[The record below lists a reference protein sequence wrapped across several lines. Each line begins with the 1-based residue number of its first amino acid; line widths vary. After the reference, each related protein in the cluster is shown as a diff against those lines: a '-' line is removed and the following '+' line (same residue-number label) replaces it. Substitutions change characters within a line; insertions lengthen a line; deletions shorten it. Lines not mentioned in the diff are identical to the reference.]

1 MLLAPPILFSQR
13 KTEAND
19 DWVRRCIHVDKNR
32 DFPVNNLGAWH
43 GGVHIPHTDAG
54 GTANPVRAIA
64 EGEIVFCRYPS
75 DRISEDPLCYL
86 GATDDGVVL
95 LRHTL
100 TLGDPE
106 VNIVFYSLCQH
117 LKQVRRNVLEGVGT
131 PIKKGTILGTSGRVD
146 GKNGFHFQI
155 CCDDKNLQKLAGRST
170 GNLDISKPGRSDI
183 TYGDKHY
190 YLPSGTPFM
199 AAPDEKKATRPP
211 LYISDTELFVTFT
224 DKKVFTRQENPAGSS
239 IYTKLSEAGVR
250 LPAAPARDYG
260 ETVTWNEAEW
270 ICANYPGGSGWVK
283 MTAPGIN
290 QYSDADFPHWTGWSL
305 VDDDSNADSQCDSP
319 VIQQWQQ
326 QIKDEKSLKEKYFY
340 AICRFPFEWD
350 ETTLDSRFSW
360 LKQDNKFV
368 QPAFNPP
375 SWDKF
380 INHTNALSFF
390 DKLPADA
397 RTALSDRIWHFNPAA
412 FITHI
417 NKASQVE
424 YIAVVGT
431 QIHADP
437 ANKLSF
443 IGQAVRYMRR
453 YKAIESNSKYTILV
467 FDIGYKS
474 EHFKLLELSCRKFGF
489 EYKKVDGSFEFFAHL
504 NNGSDR
510 SIIPVKQLSVFCHG
524 LPSEFAF
531 GYGYPDAERLS
542 VNLHNFTEIQSDI
555 FNQSGRINSY
565 ACRTAMG
572 RIDGHSEFELTPQ
585 EEDSLAQKMAEYF
598 NIPVSAYVV
607 RSDYADT
614 WGSKLQRFA
623 HKLNKMDW
631 FEELS
636 LERAENIKYCG
647 AAYNIDG
654 ALNDV
659 GVGTTPYNLSKEYK
673 DYLPK

>member
-1 MLLAPPILFSQR
+1 M
-13 KTEAND
+13 
-19 DWVRRCIHVDKNR
+19 
-32 DFPVNNLGAWH
+32 
-43 GGVHIPHTDAG
+43 
-54 GTANPVRAIA
+54 
-64 EGEIVFCRYPS
+64 
-75 DRISEDPLCYL
+75 CYL
-86 GATDDGVVL
+86 GETDDGVVL

-131 PIKKGTILGTSGRVD
+131 LIKKGTILGTSGRVD

-155 CCDDKNLQKLAGRST
+155 CCDDTNLQKLAGRST
-170 GNLDISKPGRSDI
+170 GNLDINKPGRSDI

-199 AAPDEKKATRPP
+199 ASPDEKKATRPP

-326 QIKDEKSLKEKYFY
+326 QINDEKSLKEKYFY

-350 ETTLDSRFSW
+350 ETTVDSRFSW

-380 INHTNALSFF
+380 LNHANALSFF
-390 DKLPADA
+390 GKLPAEA
-397 RTALSDRIWHFNPAA
+397 RTALSGRVWHFNPAA

-431 QIHADP
+431 QIHNDP

-443 IGQAVRYMRR
+443 IGQAVRYMRKYMQEGNR
-453 YKAIESNSKYTILV
+453 GVYTVLIFEEGYEDKHYAMLESSAM
-467 FDIGYKS
+467 
-474 EHFKLLELSCRKFGF
+474 KFGF
-489 EYKKVDGSFEFFAHL
+489 KYKKIECNTNLFKYL
-504 NNGSDR
+504 NEGSDR
-510 SIIPVKQLSVFCHG
+510 HCIPVKQLSIFCHG
-524 LPSEFAF
+524 LQSEFAF
-531 GYGYPDAERLS
+531 GYKYAVSEKLS
-542 VNLHNFTEIQSDI
+542 VNLQNYTMINENI
-555 FNQSGRINSY
+555 FSRLGRINSY

-572 RIDGHSEFELTPQ
+572 RLDGHSDYEFTPKIN
-585 EEDSLAQKMAEYF
+585 ESLAQKMANYF
-598 NIPVSAYVV
+598 DIPVFAYVI
-607 RSDYADT
+607 RSSYADT
-614 WGSKLQRFA
+614 WGARSQRLASKVI
-623 HKLNKMDW
+623 KDPW
-631 FEELS
+631 FEKLS
-636 LERAENIKYCG
+636 LEREVNIKLCG
-647 AAYNIDG
+647 ASYNIDG

-659 GVGTTPYNLSKEYK
+659 GAGTTPYNLTDEYMEF
-673 DYLPK
+673 LPV

>member
-1 MLLAPPILFSQR
+1 MLLAPPILLSQR
-13 KTEAND
+13 KTETDD
-19 DWVRRCIHVDKNR
+19 DWVRRCIHVDKYR

-86 GATDDGVVL
+86 GETDDGVVL

-131 PIKKGTILGTSGRVD
+131 LIKKGTILGTSGRVD

-155 CCDDKNLQKLAGRST
+155 CCDDTNLQKLAGRST

-199 AAPDEKKATRPP
+199 ASPDEKKATRPP

-326 QIKDEKSLKEKYFY
+326 QINDEKSLKEKYFY

-350 ETTLDSRFSW
+350 ETTVDSRFSW

-380 INHTNALSFF
+380 LNHANALSFF
-390 DKLPADA
+390 GKLPAEA
-397 RTALSDRIWHFNPAA
+397 RTALSGRVWHFNPAA

-431 QIHADP
+431 QIHNDP

-443 IGQAVRYMRR
+443 IGQAVRYMRKYMQEGNR
-453 YKAIESNSKYTILV
+453 GVYTVLIFEEGYEDKHYAMLESSAM
-467 FDIGYKS
+467 
-474 EHFKLLELSCRKFGF
+474 KFGF
-489 EYKKVDGSFEFFAHL
+489 KYKKIECNTNLFKYL
-504 NNGSDR
+504 NEGSDR
-510 SIIPVKQLSVFCHG
+510 HCIPVKQLSIFCHG
-524 LPSEFAF
+524 LQSEFAF
-531 GYGYPDAERLS
+531 GYKYAVSEKLS
-542 VNLHNFTEIQSDI
+542 VNLQNYTMINENI
-555 FNQSGRINSY
+555 FSRLGRINSY

-572 RIDGHSEFELTPQ
+572 RLDGHSDYEFTPKIN
-585 EEDSLAQKMAEYF
+585 ESLAQKMANYF
-598 NIPVSAYVV
+598 DIPVFAYVI
-607 RSDYADT
+607 RSSYADT
-614 WGSKLQRFA
+614 WGARSQRLASKVI
-623 HKLNKMDW
+623 KDPW
-631 FEELS
+631 FEKLS
-636 LERAENIKYCG
+636 LEREVNIKLCG
-647 AAYNIDG
+647 ASYNIDG

-659 GVGTTPYNLSKEYK
+659 GAGTTPYNLTDEYMEF
-673 DYLPK
+673 LPV

>member
-1 MLLAPPILFSQR
+1 M
-13 KTEAND
+13 
-19 DWVRRCIHVDKNR
+19 
-32 DFPVNNLGAWH
+32 
-43 GGVHIPHTDAG
+43 
-54 GTANPVRAIA
+54 
-64 EGEIVFCRYPS
+64 
-75 DRISEDPLCYL
+75 CYL
-86 GATDDGVVL
+86 GETDDGVVL

-131 PIKKGTILGTSGRVD
+131 LIKKGTILGTSGRVD

-155 CCDDKNLQKLAGRST
+155 CCDDTNLQKLAGRST
-170 GNLDISKPGRSDI
+170 GNLDINKPGRSDI

-199 AAPDEKKATRPP
+199 ASPDEKKATRPP

-326 QIKDEKSLKEKYFY
+326 QINDEKSLKEKYFY

-350 ETTLDSRFSW
+350 ETTVDSRFSW

-380 INHTNALSFF
+380 LNHANALSFF
-390 DKLPADA
+390 GKLPADA
-397 RTALSDRIWHFNPAA
+397 RTALSGRVWHFNPAA

-431 QIHADP
+431 QIHNDP

-443 IGQAVRYMRR
+443 IGQAVRYMRKYMQEGNR
-453 YKAIESNSKYTILV
+453 GVYTVLIFEEGYEDKHYAMLESSAM
-467 FDIGYKS
+467 
-474 EHFKLLELSCRKFGF
+474 KFGF
-489 EYKKVDGSFEFFAHL
+489 KYKKIEYNTNLFKYL
-504 NNGSDR
+504 NEGSDR
-510 SIIPVKQLSVFCHG
+510 HCIPVKQLSIFCHG
-524 LPSEFAF
+524 LQSEFAF
-531 GYGYPDAERLS
+531 GYKYAVSEKLS
-542 VNLHNFTEIQSDI
+542 VNLQNYTMINENI
-555 FNQSGRINSY
+555 FSRLGRINSY

-572 RIDGHSEFELTPQ
+572 RLDGHSDYEFTPKIN
-585 EEDSLAQKMAEYF
+585 ESLAQKMANYF
-598 NIPVSAYVV
+598 DIPVFAYVI
-607 RSDYADT
+607 RSSYADT
-614 WGSKLQRFA
+614 WGSRSQRLA
-623 HKLNKMDW
+623 SKVIKDPW
-631 FEELS
+631 FEKLS
-636 LERAENIKYCG
+636 LEREVNIKLCG
-647 AAYNIDG
+647 ASYNIDG

-659 GVGTTPYNLSKEYK
+659 GAGTTPYNLTDEYMEF
-673 DYLPK
+673 LPV